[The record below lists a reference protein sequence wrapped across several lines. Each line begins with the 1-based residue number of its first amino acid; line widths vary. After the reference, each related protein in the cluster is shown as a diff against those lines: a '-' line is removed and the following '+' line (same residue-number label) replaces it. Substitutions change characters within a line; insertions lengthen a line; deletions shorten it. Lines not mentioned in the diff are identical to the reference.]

1 MHYNFRRIDREQEL
15 GGRLPYEKKFEKTPK
30 GITRSRLEMFFT
42 SKWCQSVTQNI
53 ISCHNFFAQ
62 YLKSYRESSAAE
74 HFRLTT
80 LLRYQNNFFLNPER
94 YLRHPRPFPT
104 SGRAA
109 SNTRGNKMANLFRA
123 LQKCKETNVGAK
135 EKKNRNCSA
144 MHD

>member
-1 MHYNFRRIDREQEL
+1 MFC
-15 GGRLPYEKKFEKTPK
+15 TPK
-30 GITRSRLEMFFT
+30 WY
-42 SKWCQSVTQNI
+42 KSVKQNI

-104 SGRAA
+104 SGREA

-135 EKKNRNCSA
+135 EKKTETARPWLNLFARFQIICRWRAVFAISQS
-144 MHD
+144 